1 MEAPALKAAVELTLM
16 PSRVRVLRESPLPDG
31 VALLLRIAAG
41 DLAAEKEASASLERS
56 VTMVRE
62 ASAFFIEQM
71 MLHPKADSYRV
82 LGARRDAS
90 AAELRQNMALLM
102 RWLHPDANRA
112 DTRAVFVNR
121 VNRAWDDLKTPERRR
136 AYDQFL
142 ENPPASERKS
152 SSGKRTNSNHEGR
165 QRRPGVTTFRKREL
179 QASDLLETSRGGH
192 WGLMRR
198 FLGLFLRP
206 RR

>member
-71 MLHPKADSYRV
+71 MTAGIYVSMP
-82 LGARRDAS
+82 G
-90 AAELRQNMALLM
+90 
-102 RWLHPDANRA
+102 
-112 DTRAVFVNR
+112 TF
-121 VNRAWDDLKTPERRR
+121 
-136 AYDQFL
+136 
-142 ENPPASERKS
+142 PAS
-152 SSGKRTNSNHEGR
+152 GNP
-165 QRRPGVTTFRKREL
+165 QIFPAFRF
-179 QASDLLETSRGGH
+179 ST
-192 WGLMRR
+192 MR
-198 FLGLFLRP
+198 
-206 RR
+206 